1 MEKCKK
7 MSEKKILKDFRDMRR
22 TFKKA
27 GLTGLTASLSKKEEK
42 AQKENLI
49 SMSLL
54 AYCNPGCKGTIYSDD
69 PKWLTHLK
77 KEYQKK
83 VNNKELTS
91 KNAKEALS
99 VVSDYRK
106 TLVKEA
112 GSTLLNKNS
121 FYRKIRQG
129 NLFHFTSKNT
139 KKVQSPASYKKTM
152 KSRGAL
158 SGCQQFF
165 LSK

>member
-7 MSEKKILKDFRDMRR
+7 MSEKKTLKDFRDMRR

-27 GLTGLTASLSKKEEK
+27 GQLASLSKKEEK
-42 AQKENLI
+42 AQKEKLI

-54 AYCNPGCKGTIYSDD
+54 VYCNPGCKGTIYSDD

-91 KNAKEALS
+91 KNAKGALS

-129 NLFHFTSKNT
+129 NLFPFTSKNT

-158 SGCQQFF
+158 SGCYDTFF